1 AGVMV
6 SIWRWFW
13 SPGSPRRCCATANS
27 HSSRQATG
35 VTPLSTCPPC
45 RWAVPSPAP
54 RYTADQL
61 CRSVS
66 YWPRPRPGFLSPS
79 TTGDHVTSDTEQRTG
94 DLAYRVWESEG
105 RAEGEEERHWEMATG
120 LLHSEQQGEL
130 QPAPKRKAAP
140 RKPRSNAGTV
150 PADETQ

>member
-1 AGVMV
+1 MV

-35 VTPLSTCPPC
+35 VTRLSTCPPC
-45 RWAVPSPAP
+45 RCAVPSPAP

-66 YWPRPRPGFLSPS
+66 YWSSPRSTFLYPS
-79 TTGDHVTSDTEQRTG
+79 SIRELVMRVIEQLTRE
-94 DLAYRVWESEG
+94 LAYRNREKEG
-105 RAEGEEERHWEMATG
+105 GPSRQEQRHRE
-120 LLHSEQQGEL
+120 
-130 QPAPKRKAAP
+130 
-140 RKPRSNAGTV
+140 
-150 PADETQ
+150 

>member
-1 AGVMV
+1 MV

-45 RWAVPSPAP
+45 RCAVPSPAP

-66 YWPRPRPGFLSPS
+66 YWPRPRSTFLYPSPIRH
-79 TTGDHVTSDTEQRTG
+79 HVMSDIEQRTRE
-94 DLAYRVWESEG
+94 LAYQIWESEG
-105 RAEGEEERHWEMATG
+105 RPEGQEQRHWEMATR
-120 LLHSEQQGEL
+120 LLHRSEERRVG
-130 QPAPKRKAAP
+130 KAC
-140 RKPRSNAGTV
+140 RSRR
-150 PADETQ
+150 PEEH